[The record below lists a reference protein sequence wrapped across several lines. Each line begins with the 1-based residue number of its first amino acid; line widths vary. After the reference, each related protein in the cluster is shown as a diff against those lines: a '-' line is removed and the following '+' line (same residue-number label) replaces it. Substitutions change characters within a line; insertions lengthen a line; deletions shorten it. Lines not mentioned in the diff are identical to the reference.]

1 MLKKIYNQA
10 GSPDSE
16 VIVDIERIL
25 NTFPKIGSD
34 EVGKGDFFGP
44 LVVCAVYVEKSEQME
59 DLNARDSKTISDSRV
74 EKLGA
79 QLIKKVDYSLVRIS
93 PEKYNQLYQR
103 FNNINVIL
111 GWAHAQAIKNVL
123 EKKKIPE
130 IILID
135 KFGPEFRVL
144 KHFDDPGAKK
154 KMVFLTRAEKDMAV
168 AAASIIARYT
178 FLKEMKKL
186 SAQCGHTLLFGAS
199 GKVDG
204 VARELAGEIGIQNLS
219 KYVKV
224 HFKNY
229 SRL

>member
-1 MLKKIYNQA
+1 MLDNKKIF
-10 GSPDSE
+10 
-16 VIVDIERIL
+16 

-44 LVVCAVYVEKSEQME
+44 LVVCAVYIEDSAQISE
-59 DLNARDSKTISDSRV
+59 LAARDSKTISDSRV

-79 QLIKKVDYSLVRIS
+79 RLVRMVEYSLVKIS

-103 FNNINVIL
+103 FKNINVIL

-123 EKKKIPE
+123 EKQKNPE

-135 KFGPEFRVL
+135 KFGPEFRVQ
-144 KHFDDPGAKK
+144 KHFDDHGIRE
-154 KMVFLTRAEKDMAV
+154 KMIFINRAEQDTAV

-178 FLKEMKKL
+178 FLNEMGKL
-186 SAQCGHTLLFGAS
+186 STRCGRKLPLGA
-199 GKVDG
+199 GEMVDSA
-204 VARELAGEIGIQNLS
+204 ARELAAKIGLQNLS
-219 KYVKV
+219 NYVKV

-229 SRL
+229 LRLK

>member
-1 MLKKIYNQA
+1 MLDNKQIFK
-10 GSPDSE
+10 
-16 VIVDIERIL
+16 
-25 NTFPKIGSD
+25 TFPKIGSD

-44 LVVCAVYVEKSEQME
+44 LVVCAVYIEDSAQISE
-59 DLNARDSKTISDSRV
+59 LAARDSKTISDSRV

-79 QLIKKVDYSLVRIS
+79 RLVRMVEYSLVRIS

-103 FNNINVIL
+103 FKNINVIL

-123 EKKKIPE
+123 EKQKNPK

-144 KHFDDPGAKK
+144 KHFDDSALKE
-154 KMVFLTRAEKDMAV
+154 KMVFFSRAEQDIAV
-168 AAASIIARYT
+168 AAASIIARHT
-178 FLKEMKKL
+178 FLKEMGKL
-186 SAQCGHTLLFGAS
+186 STQCGRKLPLGA
-199 GKVDG
+199 GEMVDSA
-204 VARELAGEIGIQNLS
+204 ARELVGKIGLQNLS

-229 SRL
+229 LRLV